1 MHCYIAQV
9 NSSDFGDSRIVQPTK
24 TESKDILKL
33 KGGENIYLV
42 VNSIDIKKLRDFQK
56 DGHVLQLNNKDFKI
70 IPPNYKI
77 SELRINPTS
86 F

>member
-1 MHCYIAQV
+1 M
-9 NSSDFGDSRIVQPTK
+9 QPTK
-24 TESKDILKL
+24 TELKDILKL

-42 VNSIDIKKLRDFQK
+42 VNNIDIKKLRYFQK
-56 DGHVLQLNNKDFKI
+56 DGHVLQLNNKDFKL

-77 SELRINPTS
+77 SKLRLNSTS